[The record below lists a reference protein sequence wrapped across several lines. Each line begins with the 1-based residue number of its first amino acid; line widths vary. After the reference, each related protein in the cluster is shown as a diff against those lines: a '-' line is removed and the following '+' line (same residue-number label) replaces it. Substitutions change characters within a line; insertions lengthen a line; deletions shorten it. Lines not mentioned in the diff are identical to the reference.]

1 MVANRLNKELLA
13 RILLL
18 FLVLG
23 LPFGIM
29 LWGWR
34 SSPPAIKVRA
44 AMPEQGG
51 WMPGTIL
58 AIAGEPHTLQLT
70 SEDVVHGFAIG
81 QREQPR
87 VDLLPGKVKEI
98 TLLFDEPGKY
108 TYYCTRWC
116 GPNHWRMR
124 GTIIVSGER
133 IDPAPSSP
141 KPLYAVMGIDLDGER
156 SLELT
161 PQNSP
166 SIQSGKKLM
175 AEIGD
180 PALYD
185 YHESTYLRTHS
196 PAEAWIALREES
208 FAKDLSEAEVWD
220 LIAALWQSVRAN
232 EDNAAGEQL
241 FTQNCASCHGT
252 NGDGNGV
259 FASSLNLGEQGGNSS
274 LLDTISPADFTNVE
288 RMLPTSSAVLQGKIN
303 RGGMGTGM
311 PYFGTYIH
319 RRTEL
324 VSCRLH
330 LDLPVYR
337 LRVPVTARSV

>member
-23 LPFGIM
+23 LPLGIM

-34 SSPPAIKVRA
+34 SSSPAIKVRA

-51 WMPGTIL
+51 WMPGTLL
-58 AIAGEPHTLQLT
+58 AIAGEPLTLQLT

-81 QREQPR
+81 QSEQPR

-98 TLLFDEPGKY
+98 TLLFDEPGRY

-133 IDPAPSSP
+133 IDPAPSPP
-141 KPLYAVMGIDLDGER
+141 KPLYVVMGIDLDGER
-156 SLELT
+156 SLDHAPLN
-161 PQNSP
+161 PP

-185 YHESTYLRTHS
+185 YQQRTYLRAHS
-196 PAEAWIALREES
+196 PAEVWVALREES
-208 FAKDLSEAEVWD
+208 FAKVLSEVDIWD
-220 LIAALWQSVRAN
+220 LIAALWQSGRVN
-232 EDNAAGEQL
+232 EDIAAGEQL
-241 FTQNCASCHGT
+241 YTQNCAACHGT
-252 NGDGNGV
+252 SGDGNGV
-259 FASSLNLGEQGGNSS
+259 FASSLNSEEGGGKSS
-274 LLDTISPADFTNVE
+274 LSDTVSPADFTNIE
-288 RMLPTSSAVLQGKIN
+288 RMLASSSAVLQGKII

-311 PYFGTYIH
+311 PYFGPIFTEEQSWSLVDYIW
-319 RRTEL
+319 TFQFT
-324 VSCRLH
+324 
-330 LDLPVYR
+330 D
-337 LRVPVTARSV
+337 